1 MNNKYGIAQNSY
13 KLILEAFKK
22 FKEIEK
28 VVLFGSRAM
37 GNYKAGSDI
46 DLALYGETVNLNT
59 ISKLSSLLNEELPIP
74 YQIDI
79 LSHQQIKAKAL
90 KDHIENEGHIIY
102 QGSKGGT

>member
-1 MNNKYGIAQNSY
+1 MNNKYGIADNSY
-13 KLILEAFKK
+13 KLILEAFEK

-59 ISKLSSLLNEELPIP
+59 VTKLASLLNEELPIP
-74 YQIDI
+74 YFVDVVDTKTINEPSLKEHI
-79 LSHQQIKAKAL
+79 LQ
-90 KDHIENEGHIIY
+90 EGKVIFE
-102 QGSKGGT
+102 Q

>member
-1 MNNKYGIAQNSY
+1 
-13 KLILEAFKK
+13 
-22 FKEIEK
+22 
-28 VVLFGSRAM
+28 M
-37 GNYKAGSDI
+37 GNYKACSDI

-90 KDHIENEGHIIY
+90 KDHIENEGHIIF
-102 QGSKGGT
+102 QRSHEET